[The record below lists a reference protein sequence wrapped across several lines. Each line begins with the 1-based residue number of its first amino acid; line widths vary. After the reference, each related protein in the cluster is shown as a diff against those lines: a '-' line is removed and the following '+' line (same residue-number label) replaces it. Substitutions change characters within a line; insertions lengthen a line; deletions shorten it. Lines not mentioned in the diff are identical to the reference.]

1 MFEGYRATQKE
12 NSMNASLE
20 GVSLHVKD
28 VKSSIEFYSRI
39 PGAEL
44 VFERPGQFAR
54 FKIGDGYLHVVQIQ
68 ANKGFHIEMTTDN
81 LNDMYDSLTAAGIE
95 PESRP
100 VTRPWGKTDFRVLD
114 PDGNI
119 LEFDAR
125 D

>member
-1 MFEGYRATQKE
+1 MK
-12 NSMNASLE
+12 ASLE

-44 VFERPGQFAR
+44 VLERPGQFAR

-68 ANKGFHIEMTTDN
+68 ANKGFHIEMTTEN
-81 LNDMYDSLTAAGIE
+81 LDAMYDSLTAAGIE

-100 VTRPWGKTDFRVLD
+100 VTRPWGKTDFRVID